1 MRKEKC
7 EFKIS
12 IITVSYN
19 SVETIEQT
27 ILSVL
32 NQSYSN
38 IEYIIIDGASTDG
51 TVDLIRK
58 YEDQIAYW
66 VSEPDNGIYDA
77 MNKGL
82 DVASGDIIGI
92 INSDDW
98 YETNAVELIVQYF
111 KNNSE
116 LEGVCGNLL
125 IHLDFNKYN
134 MIKVSHSSINLSNIR
149 EKMSIA
155 HPTLF
160 LKKSFYLTYGKFDP
174 KYSIAADYELLL
186 RAMLKGAKLGYIP
199 FLIAH
204 FRVGG
209 ASSNQLKLLRD
220 VIKIKKVYN
229 NSLKS
234 IILFC
239 VQGYCAYIYMRIQS
253 VFPSRLLLFIKR
265 VCGWKLVNK

>member
-1 MRKEKC
+1 MQKEKS
-7 EFKIS
+7 EFKVS
-12 IITVSYN
+12 IITVAYN
-19 SVETIEQT
+19 SVKTIEQT

-38 IEYIIIDGASTDG
+38 IEYIIIDGGSRDG
-51 TVDLIRK
+51 TVNIIKK
-58 YEDQIAYW
+58 YSEKISYW
-66 VSEPDNGIYDA
+66 ISETDKGIYDA

-82 DVASGDIIGI
+82 DVASGDVIGI

-98 YETNAVELIVQYF
+98 YETNAVEVIVQYF

-116 LEGVCGNLL
+116 LEGVCGDLL

-134 MIKVSHSSINLSNIR
+134 MIKVAHSSINLSNIR

-160 LKKSFYLTYGKFDP
+160 LKKSFYLTYGNFDP

-220 VIKIKKVYN
+220 VIKIKKIHN

-234 IILFC
+234 IMFFC

-253 VFPSRLLLFIKR
+253 VFPSGLLLFIKR
-265 VCGWKLVNK
+265 VRGWKLVNK